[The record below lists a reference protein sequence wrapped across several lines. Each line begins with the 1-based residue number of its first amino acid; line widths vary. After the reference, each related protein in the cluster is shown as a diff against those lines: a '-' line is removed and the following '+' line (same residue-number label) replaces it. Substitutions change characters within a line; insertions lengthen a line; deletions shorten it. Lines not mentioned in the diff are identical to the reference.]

1 MAINAN
7 GEIHQVIEEIK
18 TVNTHLTKHSKALE
32 IKKLR
37 IEKIIFHTRDLFEI
51 YLDRRDIDFCPGDY
65 VSIYTGDAATSREY
79 SIASGINDP
88 HLGFLIKHIPGGTVT
103 EYLQHRK
110 EGDSIGISLPVGSFR
125 PGLQHGNDDF
135 IFIATGTG
143 IAPFLS
149 YIKSYPDKPPRKL
162 LYGVRKLEE
171 AVGRDIFEKVCP
183 TELAVS
189 RENLP
194 GIYSGHVTGLLNH
207 LDYSPGTHFYLC
219 GLDAM
224 IEEIT
229 ELLRKRGVDRDNIH
243 HEIFFHASAPGK

>member
-1 MAINAN
+1 M
-7 GEIHQVIEEIK
+7 
-18 TVNTHLTKHSKALE
+18 TVNTNSTKQPKAVQ
-32 IKKLR
+32 IKKLL
-37 IEKIIFHTRDLFEI
+37 IEKMIFHTRDLFEI
-51 YLDRRDIDFCPGDY
+51 FLERSGIDFCPGDY
-65 VSIYTGDAATSREY
+65 VSIFTGDGDTSREY
-79 SIASGINDP
+79 SIASGIHDP
-88 HLGFLIKHIPGGTVT
+88 HLGFLIKHIPGGMVT

-149 YIKSYPDKPPRKL
+149 YIKSYPHKPPRKL

-171 AVGRDIFEKVCP
+171 GVGKEIFQKACP

-194 GIYSGHVTGLLNH
+194 GIYSGHVTGLLKH
-207 LDYSPGTHFYLC
+207 LNFSSQTHFYLC

-229 ELLRKRGVDRDNIH
+229 NLLSKRGIDRTNIH
-243 HEIFFHASAPGK
+243 HEIFFHASSPGK